1 MDTIKV
7 VIGVIL
13 IVISFIYLIKNPGQS
28 MMDGLLKKKRI
39 DQEQYAAEYRAMQE
53 AKTAEAAKAAEEAK
67 SSQE

>member
-53 AKTAEAAKAAEEAK
+53 AKAAEAAEEAK
-67 SSQE
+67 TSQE